1 MLGIRSGPIDRMEA
15 ELTCPKGSVM
25 VSSLGR

>member
-15 ELTCPKGSVM
+15 VPTCPKGAVM
-25 VSSLGR
+25 VPSLGR